1 MRCMWYAVYVV
12 CGVCGMRCMWYA
24 VYVVCG
30 YAGARYAGMCAGM
43 CALWC
48 YGAIV
53 LYVLL

>member
-1 MRCMWYAVYVV
+1 MWYAVYVV